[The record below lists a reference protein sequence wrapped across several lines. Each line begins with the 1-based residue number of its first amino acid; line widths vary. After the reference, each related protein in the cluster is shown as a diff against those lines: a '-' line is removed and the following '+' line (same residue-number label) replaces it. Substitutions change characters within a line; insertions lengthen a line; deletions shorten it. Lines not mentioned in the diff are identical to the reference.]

1 MFTFALATFL
11 LLFTVALCTVTLL
24 GETRG
29 PSHLCIF
36 PDLWPD
42 REMGVS
48 LRLRSGWKC
57 HFFFLF
63 VYMCC
68 IVKSNH
74 ASLIAVH
81 WQMPYSAFKFLF
93 FSPSSLPPSPPF
105 PPTLPPVGIR
115 FFLCRPTGVS
125 YFWELNVGLHLTSRI
140 SDIFTQFFTNLYTN
154 GFKSWHENFEQNS
167 TRRLFMGEPPFL
179 FFPFFFSY
187 IFSVANF
194 SFLIC
199 PPKFQL
205 NGHKMSEVLLA
216 LLVQLY

>member
-1 MFTFALATFL
+1 
-11 LLFTVALCTVTLL
+11 
-24 GETRG
+24 
-29 PSHLCIF
+29 
-36 PDLWPD
+36 
-42 REMGVS
+42 MGVS

-81 WQMPYSAFKFLF
+81 WQMPYSAFNFLF
-93 FSPSSLPPSPPF
+93 FSPPPSPTPSWR
-105 PPTLPPVGIR
+105 P
-115 FFLCRPTGVS
+115 FFLCKPAGVS

-167 TRRLFMGEPPFL
+167 TRRLFMGEPPFYFL
-179 FFPFFFSY
+179 SSY
-187 IFSVANF
+187 IFLWLFFFFNLPSQISTEWAQM
-194 SFLIC
+194 L
-199 PPKFQL
+199 
-205 NGHKMSEVLLA
+205 EVLL
-216 LLVQLY
+216 

>member
-1 MFTFALATFL
+1 MFTFALATF

-24 GETRG
+24 GKTRG
-29 PSHLCIF
+29 PSLLCIF

-42 REMGVS
+42 GKMGVS
-48 LRLRSGWKC
+48 LRLRSGWK
-57 HFFFLF
+57 HHFFKKNFFFL

-81 WQMPYSAFKFLF
+81 WQTPYSAFKFLF
-93 FSPSSLPPSPPF
+93 PPLP
-105 PPTLPPVGIR
+105 LPPVGIS
-115 FFLCRPTGVS
+115 FFLCKPTGVS

-154 GFKSWHENFEQNS
+154 GFKSWHENSEQLYPVAVYGK
-167 TRRLFMGEPPFL
+167 TPFYL
-179 FFPFFFSY
+179 FFFSWR
-187 IFSVANF
+187 F
-194 SFLIC
+194 FLFNLPSKISTEWAQIVGC
-199 PPKFQL
+199 TT
-205 NGHKMSEVLLA
+205 ST

>member
-1 MFTFALATFL
+1 MFTFALATF

-24 GETRG
+24 GKTRG
-29 PSHLCIF
+29 PSLLCIF

-42 REMGVS
+42 GKMGVS
-48 LRLRSGWKC
+48 LRLRSGWK
-57 HFFFLF
+57 HHFFKKKLIFFFL

-81 WQMPYSAFKFLF
+81 WQTPYSAFKFLF
-93 FSPSSLPPSPPF
+93 PPLP
-105 PPTLPPVGIR
+105 LPPVGIS
-115 FFLCRPTGVS
+115 FFLCKPTGVS

-154 GFKSWHENFEQNS
+154 GFKSWHENSEQLYPVAVYGK
-167 TRRLFMGEPPFL
+167 TPFYF
-179 FFPFFFSY
+179 FFPGVFF
-187 IFSVANF
+187 
-194 SFLIC
+194 FLIC

-205 NGHKMSEVLLA
+205 NGHKLLDVLLRFCWSS
-216 LLVQLY
+216 YIKCNCSTG